1 MSDLQVEQ
9 RSDLKLSTPS
19 DEAVAGSVGTDFEVS
34 VVMPCLN
41 EAETVGICVEKAI
54 AALDVNNIRGEVVV
68 VDNGSTDGSP
78 AIASAA
84 GARVVHQPLAGYGN
98 AYLKG
103 FEEARG
109 RYILMA
115 DSDDT
120 YDFSALPRFIEPLR
134 QGYEAVMGNRFKG
147 RILPNAMPWLHRY
160 IGNPL
165 LSGLLNLFFNTGI
178 GDAHC
183 GMRAFS
189 QEAYLRMGLQTGGM
203 EFASEMVINAAK
215 AGLKMTE
222 VPITYYPR
230 KGESKLN
237 SFQDGWR
244 HLRFM
249 LLYSPTHLFLLPGA
263 LLMAFGLPALLLL
276 AFGPIEVFSVSFGIH
291 WMFVASL
298 LAILGFQ
305 VISLGFFARIF
316 SLSSHIDRSDDSVVR
331 FFTRAFRMEHGIF
344 VGLVMFALGMI
355 NFITVLFMKLR
366 GDLFILNSMRLS
378 IVALTFT
385 VLGAQAIFASFFVSM
400 MVVKRHGWG
409 R

>member
-1 MSDLQVEQ
+1 
-9 RSDLKLSTPS
+9 
-19 DEAVAGSVGTDFEVS
+19 
-34 VVMPCLN
+34 
-41 EAETVGICVEKAI
+41 
-54 AALDVNNIRGEVVV
+54 
-68 VDNGSTDGSP
+68 
-78 AIASAA
+78 
-84 GARVVHQPLAGYGN
+84 
-98 AYLKG
+98 
-103 FEEARG
+103 
-109 RYILMA
+109 MA

-134 QGYEAVMGNRFKG
+134 QGYEAVMGNRFQG
-147 RILPNAMPWLHRY
+147 RILPGAMPWLHRY

-165 LSGLLNLFFNTGI
+165 LSGVLNVFFKTGI

-183 GMRAFS
+183 GMRAFT
-189 QEAYLRMGLQTGGM
+189 QEAYRAMRLQTGGM

-215 AGLKMTE
+215 AGLNMTE

-230 KGESKLN
+230 KGESKLE
-237 SFQDGWR
+237 SFRDGWR

-249 LLYSPTHLFLLPGA
+249 LLYSPTHLFLWPGA
-263 LLMAFGLPALLLL
+263 VLMAIGLPAVLVL
-276 AFGPIEVFSVSFGIH
+276 AFGPIEVLSVSFGIH

-305 VISLGFFARIF
+305 VINLGFFARVF
-316 SLSSHIDRSDDSVVR
+316 SLSSHIDRSEDAVVH
-331 FFTRAFRMEHGIF
+331 FFTRAFRMEHGIL
-344 VGLVMFALGMI
+344 VGVVMFALGMI

>member
-9 RSDLKLSTPS
+9 RSDLKLPTPS
-19 DEAVAGSVGTDFEVS
+19 DEAVARSVDTDFEVS

-41 EAETVGICVEKAI
+41 EAETVGLCVEKAI

-78 AIASAA
+78 TIASAA

-134 QGYEAVMGNRFKG
+134 QGYEAVMGNRFQG
-147 RILPNAMPWLHRY
+147 RILPGAMPWLHRY

-165 LSGLLNLFFNTGI
+165 LSGVLNVFFKTGI

-183 GMRAFS
+183 GMRAFT
-189 QEAYLRMGLQTGGM
+189 QEAYRAMRLQTGGM

-215 AGLKMTE
+215 AGLNMTE

-230 KGESKLN
+230 KGESKLE
-237 SFQDGWR
+237 SFRDGWR

-249 LLYSPTHLFLLPGA
+249 LLYSPTHLFLWPGA
-263 LLMAFGLPALLLL
+263 VLMAIGLPAVLVL
-276 AFGPIEVFSVSFGIH
+276 AFGPIEVLSVSFGIH

-305 VISLGFFARIF
+305 VINLGFFARVF
-316 SLSSHIDRSDDSVVR
+316 SLSSHIDRSEDAVVH
-331 FFTRAFRMEHGIF
+331 FFTRAFRMEHGIL
-344 VGLVMFALGMI
+344 VGVVMFALGMI